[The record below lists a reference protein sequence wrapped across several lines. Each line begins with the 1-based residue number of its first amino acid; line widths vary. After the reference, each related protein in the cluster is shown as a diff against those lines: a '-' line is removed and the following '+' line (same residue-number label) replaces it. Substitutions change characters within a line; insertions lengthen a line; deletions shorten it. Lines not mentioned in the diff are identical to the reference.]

1 MIMTREETSM
11 RLRELRLEAGF
22 SQKAVAE
29 ALCCSRSTYS
39 YLEMGVTDLKADV
52 LQRLAAIYQLPF
64 DAFFMAA
71 GTKYTRENRS
81 KRQKHDPA
89 ERVGDL
95 SEEEKGL
102 IAVLRV
108 QEDAHPESGLIGRL
122 TEQARGEER
131 AE

>member
-1 MIMTREETSM
+1 MIMTGEELSK
-11 RLRELRLEAGF
+11 RLRELRLEVGF
-22 SQKAVAE
+22 SQQAVAE

-39 YLEMGVTDLKADV
+39 YLEMGATELKADV

-81 KRQKHDPA
+81 PRRQCDPA
-89 ERVGDL
+89 EKVGDL
-95 SEEEKGL
+95 SDEEKRL

-108 QEDAHPESGLIGRL
+108 QKKAHPESGLIGRL
-122 TEQARGEER
+122 TEQAREE
-131 AE
+131 ESVE